1 MNERSPTV
9 LGPHVDLPT
18 CFIEIGSTENEWG
31 IPELGLFWADLL
43 CEHFREW
50 DQNPLQQPQSQ
61 PPSPPQPQSSQQQ
74 PQPPPQAQSEI
85 GISSSGLGL
94 GQVVVMSIGGGH
106 YVPKLNDAA
115 RLGEGLHIGHA
126 LASYTLQVGD
136 RAGAGVGA
144 GVGVGVGVGVGLHIG
159 HALASYTLQVGVGRR
174 G

>member
-1 MNERSPTV
+1 
-9 LGPHVDLPT
+9 
-18 CFIEIGSTENEWG
+18 
-31 IPELGLFWADLL
+31 
-43 CEHFREW
+43 
-50 DQNPLQQPQSQ
+50 
-61 PPSPPQPQSSQQQ
+61 
-74 PQPPPQAQSEI
+74 
-85 GISSSGLGL
+85 
-94 GQVVVMSIGGGH
+94 MSIGGGH